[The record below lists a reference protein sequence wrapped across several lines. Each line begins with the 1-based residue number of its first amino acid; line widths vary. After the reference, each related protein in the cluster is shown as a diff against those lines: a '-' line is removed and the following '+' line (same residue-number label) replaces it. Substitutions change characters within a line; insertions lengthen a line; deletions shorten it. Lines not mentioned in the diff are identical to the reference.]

1 MLHLGLEFN
10 SDRLSYKD
18 ILNQI
23 LLILIFITLLSFK
36 HEKHK
41 EWIFKKKKRPDDLIL
56 QSYSIIPFILNC
68 LVF

>member
-36 HEKHK
+36 HEKDK
-41 EWIFKKKKRPDDLIL
+41 EWIFKKKKRDLMIWFSRATVL
-56 QSYSIIPFILNC
+56 FLLSSI
-68 LVF
+68 V

>member
-36 HEKHK
+36 HEKDK